1 MRMKKRV
8 PNKKRDLIISI
19 ICIVVISISLSLT
32 GLFLFQHFHYDPFWV
47 SGQSMYPTL
56 NKDAKY
62 ADGTLV
68 GEKHSRPFEEGEY
81 DVDYGF
87 MVTSKKAI
95 NKIKRFDIVVF
106 EAGANLVSYNI
117 KRVIALPGET
127 FYITSE
133 AGDNNGSLYV
143 QSGDSYNYIE
153 QPISKDL
160 VSVGLYPVEYTT
172 PHTLGSNEYFV
183 MGDNRKGDNS
193 YDSRLSGP
201 IKKELILGVAKGLNG
216 KATLGYNKDGVYTV
230 TKVKHF
236 WPRFF

>member
-19 ICIVVISISLSLT
+19 CCIVVIAISLSLT
-32 GLFLFQHFHYDPFWV
+32 GIFLFQHFHYDPFWV

-68 GEKHSRPFEEGEY
+68 GEKHTRPFEEGEH

-106 EAGANLVSYNI
+106 EAGGNLVSYNI
-117 KRVIALPGET
+117 KRIIALPGET
-127 FYITSE
+127 FYITSTSDE
-133 AGDNNGSLYV
+133 TNGSLYIKN
-143 QSGDSYNYIE
+143 GDDFNLVN
-153 QPISKDL
+153 QPLASEFI
-160 VSVGLYPVEYTT
+160 SVGAYPETYTT
-172 PHTLGSNEYFV
+172 PHTLGENEYFV

-201 IKKELILGVAKGLNG
+201 ISKDLILGVAKGLNG
-216 KATLGYNKDGVYTV
+216 KATLGYNKKGTYTAI
-230 TKVKHF
+230 KVKHH